1 MALLIQA
8 ESIVMFWGS
17 YSTLWV
23 VVLGL
28 LVVMAI
34 LVRMGTRTF
43 NREEILG
50 REIDELNVRRTG
62 QLLRH
67 FFVNPPEMAANLQSV
82 KVDASHPVRFVRWL
96 VRVYRH
102 DLPLLLRHNWM
113 PAAIVV
119 LFVAVASVL
128 GWAYVAK
135 LPLPQGSITL
145 ENLAAQDFES
155 LSDLSYLPS
164 LTTGGI
170 FGHNVRVLLL
180 AAPLAL
186 VTLGTL
192 AILMLMVPMAM
203 VGFLAGQLAWLGY
216 NSLTFLA
223 VFILPHGLFEIP
235 AAIIATA
242 FALRIGASITA
253 SREGLTVGEGVIASI
268 AEFVKVFV
276 FLVVP
281 LLLVAAF
288 VEANITPQFV
298 IWAYG
303 G

>member
-1 MALLIQA
+1 
-8 ESIVMFWGS
+8 
-17 YSTLWV
+17 
-23 VVLGL
+23 
-28 LVVMAI
+28 
-34 LVRMGTRTF
+34 
-43 NREEILG
+43 
-50 REIDELNVRRTG
+50 
-62 QLLRH
+62 
-67 FFVNPPEMAANLQSV
+67 
-82 KVDASHPVRFVRWL
+82 
-96 VRVYRH
+96 
-102 DLPLLLRHNWM
+102 M